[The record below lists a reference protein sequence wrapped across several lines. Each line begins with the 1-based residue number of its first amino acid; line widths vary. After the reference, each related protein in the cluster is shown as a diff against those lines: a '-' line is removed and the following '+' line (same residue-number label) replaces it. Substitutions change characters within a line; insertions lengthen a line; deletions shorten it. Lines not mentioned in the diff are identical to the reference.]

1 MIADVEA
8 LVIAELLATDAV
20 TAIVGDRI
28 STDHPDSHGEPW
40 IKITQLDASADPSAS
55 FDRLVTYLIQ
65 LDCYAGADG
74 GSPEASALARTAR
87 EAIWAMSGQRA
98 DAVVSAAKAWGLT
111 NIPDTGLEPA
121 RARYLLTASVT
132 AHP

>member
-1 MIADVEA
+1 MIADGEA

-20 TAIVGDRI
+20 TAIVGERI

-40 IKITQLDASADPSAS
+40 VKVTQLDVSADPNAS

-74 GSPEASALARTAR
+74 GSPQASTLARTVRA
-87 EAIWAMSGQRA
+87 AIWAMSGQR
-98 DAVVSAAKAWGLT
+98 DGAVVSMAKAWGLA
-111 NIPDTGLEPA
+111 NIPDTDLEPA
-121 RARYLLTASVT
+121 RPRYLVTASVT